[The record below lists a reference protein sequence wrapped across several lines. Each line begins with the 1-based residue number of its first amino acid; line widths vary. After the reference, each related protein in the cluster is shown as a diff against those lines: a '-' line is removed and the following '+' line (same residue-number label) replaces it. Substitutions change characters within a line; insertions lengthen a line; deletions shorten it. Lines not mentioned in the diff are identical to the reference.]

1 MSAFFDEFD
10 LHASDEIG
18 VAESSARLP
27 QLTQRRPA
35 RQVVTR
41 SPHRS
46 VFRVQVSTDEGRSA
60 VQAESGLERDFL
72 RVATLAPVP
81 IAAVVE
87 QPRTFEAPDPETQGW
102 VRYTPDFQIDFV
114 DGSSVCIEVK
124 PRAHLRGSWKR
135 FDSIRCH
142 LRSLGHPLV
151 FITDHALRLTRRV
164 HLSSAWHRYRNHSV
178 SAARLH
184 RIERA
189 VRNAPSGITLHELR
203 RRTGVES
210 REIAHAVANR
220 RIYLCGGLEYST
232 NAVLRPSV
240 DQSKGEQHAIQFQR
254 WLNDPAG

>member
-1 MSAFFDEFD
+1 MSAPFDVFD
-10 LHASDEIG
+10 VHASDEI
-18 VAESSARLP
+18 SATEYTAHPP
-27 QLTQRRPA
+27 QLTQRWPA

-41 SPHRS
+41 SPQRS
-46 VFRVQVSTDEGRSA
+46 VFRVQVCTDAGRSA

-81 IAAVVE
+81 IAGILE
-87 QPRTFEAPDPETQGW
+87 QPRTFEAPDPDALGW
-102 VRYTPDFQIDFV
+102 LRYTPDFQIDFV

-124 PRAHLRGSWKR
+124 PRAHVRGSWKR
-135 FDSIRCH
+135 LDAIRCH
-142 LRSLGHPLV
+142 LRSIGYPLV

-178 SAARLH
+178 DAARLH

-189 VRNAPSGITLHELR
+189 VGGAPGGITLNELR
-203 RRTGVES
+203 RRTGVHA
-210 REIAHAVANR
+210 REIAHAVSNR

-254 WLNDPAG
+254 WIDDPAR